1 MSMETGSYRKRRAAI
16 EHYFDR
22 TALDTWA
29 RLTSDAP
36 VSGIRA
42 TVRAGRDRMRTLLL
56 DWLGDDLRGLRILDA
71 GCGTGALAVEAARRG
86 AEVVGVDVSPSLID
100 IARERLPADLGDGSV
115 TLVAGD
121 MLAPELG
128 RFDHVVAMD
137 SLIHY
142 EGGDVGAAL
151 EGLAA
156 RTSGS
161 VLFTFAPRTRLLSVM
176 HAVGRLFPRGDR
188 APAIE
193 PLAEA
198 RLRRFIDRSTVLQ
211 GWSLERTERVVSGF
225 YTSQAGLLSAPAV
238 ETATQDVESRSDNRA
253 HGSADTA
260 PGLEANAESIPQP
273 KRSIGEVRAA

>member
-1 MSMETGSYRKRRAAI
+1 MNTETGSYRQRRAAI
-16 EHYFDR
+16 ERYFDR

-29 RLTSDAP
+29 RLTSDVP

-42 TVRAGRDRMRTLLL
+42 TVRAGRDRMRALLL
-56 DWLGDDLRGLRILDA
+56 DWLGEDLTGLRILDA

-86 AEVVGVDVSPSLID
+86 ADVVGVDVSPSLID
-100 IARERLPADLGDGSV
+100 IARERLPEDLGDLRSGSV
-115 TLVAGD
+115 TLMAGD

-198 RLRRFIDRSTVLQ
+198 RLRQFIERSEALE
-211 GWSLERTERVVSGF
+211 GWSLARTERVVSGF
-225 YTSQAGLLSAPAV
+225 YTSQAGCLRAPAAGAQAGHEGV
-238 ETATQDVESRSDNRA
+238 S
-253 HGSADTA
+253 
-260 PGLEANAESIPQP
+260 
-273 KRSIGEVRAA
+273 GEVRAA